1 VNEANAG
8 EVVSPVE
15 SSRKSA
21 PRWPYLIFVLVA
33 LAMNLYLFRYFLVTM
48 AAASAVAVV
57 FISPFEGLTA
67 KLHGRRGLA
76 AGIATALLALVVIA
90 PIGLWGTLLVRQ
102 AVELFEALRPLLEPD
117 KLSDLWIR
125 ELPQRYPWIASIQR
139 TLGIVSVDAVMS
151 RVAPML
157 SNIVGGTNQVLQST
171 LAGITTAVLY
181 VILFLFAMFF
191 LLRDGRLFADNVFGL
206 LPFSPGERHEIL
218 RTIRLTTKGV
228 LYSAVLVPVVQG
240 LVAMLGFWVLGLSS
254 PFFWGTMLMFAA
266 AIPGVGAPLVWAP
279 AAVYLLFASAVWKG
293 IVLALYGALGIS
305 LIDNFLKP
313 VILHGTARI
322 HPFAAFLSILGGLL
336 TFGPAGLILGPV
348 TFSLLQTL
356 VRIRQSQRPVE

>member
-1 VNEANAG
+1 VNEVNAR
-8 EVVSPVE
+8 EAVSAIDP
-15 SSRKSA
+15 SGKSA
-21 PRWPYLIFVLVA
+21 ARWSYLIFVLVA
-33 LAMNLYLFRYFLVTM
+33 LAMNLYLFRYFLVTV

-57 FISPFEGLTA
+57 FISPFERLTA
-67 KLHGRRGLA
+67 ALGGRRGWA

-102 AVELFEALRPLLEPD
+102 ALELFEALRPLLEPD
-117 KLSDLWIR
+117 KLSDLWSRDIP
-125 ELPQRYPWIASIQR
+125 LRYPWIASLQR
-139 TLGIVSVDAVMS
+139 MLGLLSLDAAMS

-157 SNIVGGTNQVLQST
+157 SNLAGGANKVLQST

-191 LLRDGRLFADNVFGL
+191 LLRDGRLFADNVFAL
-206 LPFSPGERHEIL
+206 LPFSPGERQDIL

-228 LYSAVLVPVVQG
+228 LYSTVLVPVVQG
-240 LVAMLGFWVLGLSS
+240 LVAVVGFWALGLPS
-254 PFFWGTMLMFAA
+254 PFFWGTMLTFAA

-279 AAVYLLFASAVWKG
+279 AALYLLFASAVWKG
-293 IVLALYGALGIS
+293 IALALYGALGIS

-322 HPFAAFLSILGGLL
+322 HPFAAFLSLLGGLL

-348 TFSLLQTL
+348 TYSLLQTL